1 MTPKAPD
8 HIFISCPKCRKK
20 LQVNL
25 RDLAWQHFRC
35 PNCLY
40 TVTTEPHTLAVIQ
53 AAYDLWSCGESQ

>member
-25 RDLAWQHFRC
+25 RDLAWHHFRC

-40 TVTTEPHTLAVIQ
+40 TVTTEPHTLAVI
-53 AAYDLWSCGESQ
+53 